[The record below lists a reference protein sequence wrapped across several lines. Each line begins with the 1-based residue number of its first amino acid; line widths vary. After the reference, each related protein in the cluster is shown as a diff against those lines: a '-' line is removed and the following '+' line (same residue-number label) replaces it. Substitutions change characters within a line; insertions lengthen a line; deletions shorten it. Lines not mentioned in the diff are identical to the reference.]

1 MMERM
6 IRDKMMDHLMLNK
19 LVADEQHGFVMNK
32 SYLTNLMETID
43 IAFQAIDDGNRI
55 LIIFS

>member
-1 MMERM
+1 MERM

-43 IAFQAIDDGNRI
+43 IASQAIDDGNRI